1 MCGLTG
7 FWQASAA
14 SEPIL
19 TARLERMAATLTHRG
34 PDDSGTWVD
43 ATAGIALGFKRLA
56 IIDLS
61 PTGRQPMVSMDGRF
75 VIVCNGEI
83 YNYREL
89 REELGCRGRRFRGHS
104 DTEVILEAC
113 AEWGIEAALDR
124 FVGMFAFA
132 VWDRVERELT
142 LCRDRLGKKPLY
154 YTNVGTTFL
163 FGSELK
169 ALRAYPGFS
178 GAVDRDA
185 LALYLRFS
193 YVPVPY
199 SIHTGVRKLPP
210 GHLAVIR
217 PGREPEIRCYWDA
230 GLIVQRA
237 LENRPA
243 ISDAEAVEG
252 LDGLLRTATACRMI
266 ADVPL
271 GAFLSGGVDSST
283 VVALMQAQSS
293 RPVKTF
299 SIGFHIE
306 GYNEAE
312 AAKAVAKHLGTEH
325 TELYVTPGEALAVIP
340 CLPDVY
346 DEPFADSSQIP
357 TLLVS
362 QLARRK
368 VTVALSGDGG
378 DELFAGYTRYAWAEQ
393 IWRKTQFLPA
403 AVRRLAAG
411 SIECVSPGRWDALYR
426 AVEPTLP
433 SRWRQML
440 PGDKLHKLAAL
451 LVLDGPD
458 AIYQRLVSSW
468 HHPFDA
474 VLGARERQALLLDP
488 ALGQNIPNSTER
500 MMFTDLVTYLADDIM
515 VKVDRASM
523 AVGLEVRGPLLD
535 HRVVEWAWRLPLT
548 LKRRAGQSKWV
559 LRQVLYRY
567 VPPELVERPKSGF
580 GVPIDV
586 WLRGPLREWAEGL
599 LDERR
604 LEQDGFFRPEP
615 IREAWRRHLS
625 GHYNLHHQLWPILM
639 FQAWK
644 QRWLSQP

>member
-1 MCGLTG
+1 VCGLTG
-7 FWQASAA
+7 FWKSSAA
-14 SEPIL
+14 PDSVLAECV
-19 TARLERMAATLTHRG
+19 ERMATTLTHRG
-34 PDDSGTWVD
+34 PDDAGTWVD
-43 ATAGIALGFKRLA
+43 GAAGIAFGFRRLA

-61 PTGRQPMVSMDGRF
+61 PTGHQPMVSIDGRYV
-75 VIVCNGEI
+75 VIFNGEI
-83 YNYREL
+83 YNYRDLRKEL
-89 REELGCRGRRFRGHS
+89 ENGGRTLRGQS
-104 DTEVILEAC
+104 DTEVVLEAC
-113 AEWGIEAALDR
+113 AEWGIDAALGR

-132 VWDRVERELT
+132 VWDREHRELT

-154 YTNVGTTFL
+154 YTKVGTTFV

-169 ALRAYPGFS
+169 ALCAYPGFR
-178 GAVDRDA
+178 GTVDRDA

-193 YVPVPY
+193 YVPAPH
-199 SIHTGVRKLPP
+199 SIYAGVCKLPP
-210 GHLAVIR
+210 GHVAVVR
-217 PGREPEIRCYWDA
+217 QGGEPEIRCYWDA
-230 GLIVQRA
+230 RDIVRGA
-237 LENRPA
+237 LENRLA
-243 ISDAEAVEG
+243 ISDAEAVDS
-252 LDGLLRTATACRMI
+252 LDDLLRTATACRMI

-283 VVALMQAQSS
+283 IVALMQAQNS

-299 SIGFHIE
+299 SIGFYNE

-312 AAKAVAKHLGTEH
+312 DAKAVARHLGTDH
-325 TELYVTPGEALAVIP
+325 TELYVTPEEALDVIP

-362 QLARRK
+362 RLARRK

-393 IWRKTQFLPA
+393 IWRTSQLLPA
-403 AVRRLAAG
+403 AVRRLAAD
-411 SIECVSPGRWDALYR
+411 SIQRVSPTRWDALYG

-433 SRWRQML
+433 SKWRQML

-451 LVLDGPD
+451 LVLDSPD

-468 HHPFDA
+468 HQPFQA
-474 VLGARERQALLLDP
+474 VLGARERGAPLDSALDL
-488 ALGQNIPNSTER
+488 NISNSTER
-500 MMFTDLVTYLADDIM
+500 MMFTDLVTYLVNDIL

-523 AVGLEVRGPLLD
+523 AVSLEVRGPMLD
-535 HRVVEWAWRLPLT
+535 HRVVEWAWRLPLN
-548 LKRRAGQSKWV
+548 LKRRAGHSKWV
-559 LRQVLYRY
+559 LRQVLHRY
-567 VPPELVERPKSGF
+567 VPPELVKRPKSGF

-599 LDERR
+599 LDGRR
-604 LEQDGFFRPEP
+604 LEHDGYFRPELV
-615 IREAWRRHLS
+615 RQVWRQHLS

-644 QRWLSQP
+644 QRWLPQS